1 MKRNLYTIFYAFV
14 LGVVCALVPTIVGEF
29 TAPYREAN
37 ARAEEVRNIMHVLDI
52 PIKQG
57 ITSRQL
63 VDQFESTVK
72 LRKKGNLQ
80 MYISYDTVDTSKVH
94 AIAVQFSGSGV
105 WGLIK
110 GFIALDTDMVT
121 IRRISFYQNEETPGL
136 GGEIGTE
143 WFQNEFIGKKIRD
156 DSGKPG
162 IRIKRSGA
170 RGPNE
175 IDGISGATLTCG
187 KVQSVLSSIIEVIDK
202 EVGFGK

>member
-1 MKRNLYTIFYAFV
+1 MKRNLYTIFYAFM
-14 LGVVCALVPTIVGEF
+14 LGVVCALVPTTVGEF

-52 PIKQG
+52 PVAQG
-57 ITSRQL
+57 ATSRQL
-63 VDQFESTVK
+63 VAQFESKVK
-72 LRKKGNLQ
+72 LRKKGDLQ
-80 MYISYDTVDTSKVH
+80 MYVSCDSVDSSKVL
-94 AIAVQFSGSGV
+94 AIAIGFSGGGV

-143 WFQNEFIGKKIRD
+143 RFQNEFIGKKIRD
-156 DSGKPG
+156 DFGKPG
-162 IRIKRSGA
+162 IKIKRTGA
-170 RGPNE
+170 KASNE

-187 KVQSVLSSIIEVIDK
+187 KVEAVLSSIIATIDK